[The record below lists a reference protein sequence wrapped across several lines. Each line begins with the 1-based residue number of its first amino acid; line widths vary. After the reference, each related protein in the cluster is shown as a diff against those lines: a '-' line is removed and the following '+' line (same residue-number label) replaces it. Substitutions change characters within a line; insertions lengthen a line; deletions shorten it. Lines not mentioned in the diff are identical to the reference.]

1 MSSMKD
7 TKLTFD
13 NQIDYH
19 VYYHNHIIWEYLV
32 DQHFFDK
39 KVSLGVRLRQ
49 YTGTIVAS
57 RSVFRLQVGNLADS
71 LVILGGL
78 PSPLS
83 PALVWP

>member
-1 MSSMKD
+1 MKD

-32 DQHFFDK
+32 DQHFFDN
-39 KVSLGVRLRQ
+39 KVSLGVRLQQ

-57 RSVFRLQVGNLADS
+57 RSVFRLQVGNLAEGR
-71 LVILGGL
+71 LLGDTWW
-78 PSPLS
+78 SPLS